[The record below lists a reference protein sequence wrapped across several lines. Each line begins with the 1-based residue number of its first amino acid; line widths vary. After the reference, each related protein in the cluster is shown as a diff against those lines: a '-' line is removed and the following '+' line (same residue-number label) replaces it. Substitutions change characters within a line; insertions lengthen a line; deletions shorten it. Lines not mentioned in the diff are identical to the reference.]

1 MPSGRN
7 GVILDT
13 PGGPYYTE
21 LPDSCRQIGW
31 QPMRRMFFSLLML
44 GAVLAGTV
52 FAVSQPL
59 SRPVLPQRSFQQ
71 MIGEHHR
78 YTLDFLV
85 FRDLAEGHLQLTAE
99 KTPGRFRAEL
109 EARTLGVASWLT
121 GERTQRYVSIMEED
135 ASGRLR
141 SISHESSI
149 HKRKWG
155 KWNDRGKRY
164 RFDYLAGKVYQ
175 EKGENGEFRPGPV
188 FELPVEQ
195 SPVDILTGFYN
206 LRAGVYGPLTA
217 GAHMKIATFTTRGIS
232 DIEVEVLSDNERL
245 ARPFFPTAGT
255 LLRIKVDP
263 EVFDTGGADLYAWF
277 DETGRPARGIVEN
290 VIGLGDVYGRLNEE
304 QKQP

>member
-1 MPSGRN
+1 MRPTFI
-7 GVILDT
+7 IL
-13 PGGPYYTE
+13 
-21 LPDSCRQIGW
+21 LI
-31 QPMRRMFFSLLML
+31 LHAAL
-44 GAVLAGTV
+44 VGTV
-52 FAVSQPL
+52 HAASLPL
-59 SRPVLPQRSFQQ
+59 SRPALASRSFQQ
-71 MIGEHHR
+71 MAGEYHR

-85 FRDLAEGHLQLTAE
+85 FKDLAEGHLQLTVD
-99 KTPGRFRAEL
+99 KKPGHYRAEL
-109 EARTLGVASWLT
+109 VARTLGVASWLT
-121 GERTQRYVSIMEED
+121 GERTQRYISIMEED

-155 KWNDRGKRY
+155 KWNDRQKRY

-175 EKGENGEFRPGPV
+175 EKGENGQFRPGPV
-188 FELPVEQ
+188 FEMPTEH

-206 LRAGVYGPLTA
+206 LRAGVYGPLTP
-217 GAHMKIATFTTRGIS
+217 GAHMKISTFTTRGIS
-232 DIEVEVLSDNERL
+232 DIEVEVMSGPERL

-255 LLRIKVDP
+255 LLRIRVDP

-277 DETGRPARGIVEN
+277 DEKGRPARGIVEN